1 MSGRTRPVPLA
12 LLVAM
17 AAALFTIALPAAATS
32 APPGCANANNNTY
45 DKLLGSMSL
54 DGVRAHQRALQ
65 DIADD
70 NGGTRAAA
78 TPGYD
83 ASVEYVVDT
92 ARKAGWS
99 VTTQEFDFTVAQPIQ
114 QHAPVVAEH
123 ATGGVTGSALGT
135 VNTAV
140 TPVDINLT
148 PPQANTS
155 GCDGAFTEAL
165 VGAPLTADPA
175 GPDDFAGFPT

>member
-1 MSGRTRPVPLA
+1 MSRRTRTVPLA

-17 AAALFTIALPAAATS
+17 AAALFTIAIPAAATS

-45 DKLLGSMSL
+45 DKLLGCMTL
-54 DGVRAHQRALQ
+54 EGVRAHQQALQ
-65 DIADD
+65 DIADE

-99 VTTQEFDFTVAQPIQ
+99 VTTHEFDFTVAQPIE
-114 QHAPVVAEH
+114 QHTPIVASY

-135 VNTAV
+135 ETDDV
-140 TPVDINLT
+140 TPVDIN
-148 PPQANTS
+148 
-155 GCDGAFTEAL
+155 
-165 VGAPLTADPA
+165 
-175 GPDDFAGFPT
+175 